1 MSKYVRIKNKSYLT
15 NHSFPHGVIPDMLFY
30 CGKLLKVDRDFG
42 DYLYVEGNQWT
53 WDKDMVIEIF
63 NSVGNKLIK
72 NE

>member
-15 NHSFPHGVIPDMLFY
+15 SYTFPHGVHPDMLFY
-30 CGKLLKVDRDFG
+30 CGKLLKVEKDFG
-42 DYLYVEGNQWT
+42 DHLCVEGNQWT

-63 NSVGNKLIK
+63 NSVENKLMK